1 MLLDNRRLL
10 PLLALLQLLLI
21 PALWPQ
27 LQLWVVA
34 VSLLTLGVR
43 AMMLWRGWRAP
54 PARALALLAI
64 TGALLLAWRLDEA
77 EDCIHKLGRFLP
89 QADATGALDVIV
101 DGNQPG

>member
-34 VSLLTLGVR
+34 VSLLTLGLR
-43 AMMLWRGWRAP
+43 AMMLWRGWRPPRSAQL
-54 PARALALLAI
+54 PAR
-64 TGALLLAWRLDEA
+64 RR
-77 EDCIHKLGRFLP
+77 GRRARP
-89 QADATGALDVIV
+89 DRAPRRANGRTS
-101 DGNQPG
+101 PRH